1 MALSTKQQGV
11 AKGMG
16 LALFLSL
23 ASIGY
28 AIYSNPL
35 SFDDNTN
42 RLEVLSYSFILPT
55 LFLLISIGRLAK
67 HRFFSAEDIDGS
79 GLTQGSQQARIL
91 QSIIQN
97 TLEQLVIAL
106 PIYFAWSTLAP
117 SLWLSAVPI
126 CSALFLLGRI
136 LFATGYKHGAPARSF
151 GFALTFYSSAVL
163 LLALLTA
170 VIF

>member
-23 ASIGY
+23 VSIGY

-55 LFLLISIGRLAK
+55 LFYSYPLG
-67 HRFFSAEDIDGS
+67 D
-79 GLTQGSQQARIL
+79 
-91 QSIIQN
+91 
-97 TLEQLVIAL
+97 
-106 PIYFAWSTLAP
+106 
-117 SLWLSAVPI
+117 WLNIV
-126 CSALFLLGRI
+126 F
-136 LFATGYKHGAPARSF
+136 
-151 GFALTFYSSAVL
+151 
-163 LLALLTA
+163 
-170 VIF
+170 